1 MRYESRNSCHPR
13 DMIAFCLIEIPPS
26 LTSTVHD
33 AIESQRRFV
42 QQPSLDALLT
52 RCRDD
57 TAYKNKGLKADE
69 LRRRREDQQVEIRK
83 QKREENISKR
93 RNLLPSGGADSD
105 DEYGPGAG
113 DSVVSHV
120 CAFVPY
126 HKRHTARS
134 EF

>member
-1 MRYESRNSCHPR
+1 MRYY
-13 DMIAFCLIEIPPS
+13 
-26 LTSTVHD
+26 D
-33 AIESQRRFV
+33 A
-42 QQPSLDALLT
+42 
-52 RCRDD
+52 

-113 DSVVSHV
+113 DNIVSHV
-120 CAFVPY
+120 CILVPCN
-126 HKRHTARS
+126 KPHTVRS
-134 EF
+134 EC